1 MTSSPS
7 KLRSMTFLVVAE
19 VAAIS
24 LWFVSSATL
33 PGMMAEVA
41 MSPGQQ
47 AALSSAVQL
56 GFVVGAFVSAF
67 LGIADRFD
75 PRHVLA
81 LCACVAAITNLGLA
95 FVSPAS
101 PVAVLLRLVTGIM
114 LAGVYPV
121 GMKIAAGWGL
131 KDRGLLVAILVGA
144 LTFGSSLPHLATLMG
159 GADWRVA
166 VYSTSIAA
174 FTGSVFVMGTGLG
187 PHHARAPAFSAR
199 SITLAW
205 TDKRIRRAYGGYLG
219 HMWELYAMWAWLPVA
234 AAASFAVTLDVEA
247 ANRLASLTAFL
258 SIALGALACIWAG
271 RSADRIGKAN
281 VAMIAMAG
289 SFVAGLATAASFG
302 GPWWLTVI
310 LFIVWGITIVP
321 DSAQFSALVADAAP
335 PQLAGSLLTFQ
346 TALGFLLTFVTVQ
359 LAPVLAEQVGWQATL
374 TVLAVGPALG
384 IIAMWPLRERSG
396 AMQ

>member
-1 MTSSPS
+1 
-7 KLRSMTFLVVAE
+7 MTFLVVAE

-33 PGMMAEVA
+33 PAMMAEVA

-75 PRHVLA
+75 PRRVLA
-81 LCACVAAITNLGLA
+81 LCACIAAIANLGLA

-174 FTGSVFVMGTGLG
+174 FSGSVFVMGTGLG
-187 PHHARAPAFSAR
+187 PHHARAPEFSAR

-310 LFIVWGITIVP
+310 LFSVWGITIVP
-321 DSAQFSALVADAAP
+321 DSALFSALVADAAP

>member
-1 MTSSPS
+1 MT
-7 KLRSMTFLVVAE
+7 LLVVAE

-33 PGMMAEVA
+33 PGMMAEVV

-56 GFVVGAFVSAF
+56 GFVIGAFASAF

-75 PRHVLA
+75 PRRVLA
-81 LCACVAAITNLGLA
+81 LCACIAAIANLGLVL
-95 FVSPAS
+95 VSPAS
-101 PVAVLLRLVTGIM
+101 PVAVLLRLITGIM

-159 GADWRVA
+159 GADWRIA

-174 FTGSVFVMGTGLG
+174 FTGAAFVLGAGLG
-187 PHHARAPAFSAR
+187 PYHARSPAFSAR

-205 TDKRIRRAYGGYLG
+205 SDKRIRRAYGGYLG

-234 AAASFAVTLDVEA
+234 AAASFAVTLDEQA

-302 GPWWLTVI
+302 GPWWLTVV

-335 PQLAGSLLTFQ
+335 PQLAGSLMTFQ

-359 LAPVLAEQVGWQATL
+359 LAPVLAEHVGWQATL
-374 TVLAVGPALG
+374 TVLAIGPALG
-384 IIAMWPLRERSG
+384 IIAMWPLRER

>member
-1 MTSSPS
+1 MT
-7 KLRSMTFLVVAE
+7 LLVVAQ
-19 VAAIS
+19 VAALS

-41 MSPGQQ
+41 MSPAQQ

-56 GFVVGAFVSAF
+56 GFVIGAFVSAF

-75 PRHVLA
+75 PRRVLA
-81 LCACVAAITNLGLA
+81 LCACIAAIANVCLA

-121 GMKIAAGWGL
+121 GMKITTGWGL

-144 LTFGSSLPHLATLMG
+144 LTFGSSLPHLAALLG

-166 VYSTSIAA
+166 VYSTSVAA
-174 FTGSVFVMGTGLG
+174 FAGGLLVLATGLG
-187 PHHARAPAFSAR
+187 PHHARSPAFSAR
-199 SITLAW
+199 SIALAW
-205 TDKRIRRAYGGYLG
+205 SDKRIRCAYGGYLG

-234 AAASFAVTLDVEA
+234 AAASFAMSLDA
-247 ANRLASLTAFL
+247 QLANRLASLTAFL

-271 RSADRIGKAN
+271 YSADRIGKAN
-281 VAMIAMAG
+281 VAIVAMAG
-289 SFVAGLATAASFG
+289 SFAAGLATAASFG
-302 GPWWLTVI
+302 GPWWLTCA
-310 LFIVWGITIVP
+310 LFIVWGITIIP

-335 PQLAGSLLTFQ
+335 PQLAGSLMTFQ
-346 TALGFLLTFVTVQ
+346 TGLGFLLTFATVQ
-359 LAPVLAEQVGWQATL
+359 LTPVLAGHAGWQATL
-374 TVLAVGPALG
+374 AVFAAGPALG
-384 IIAMWPLRERSG
+384 ILAMWPLRERRTG
-396 AMQ
+396 